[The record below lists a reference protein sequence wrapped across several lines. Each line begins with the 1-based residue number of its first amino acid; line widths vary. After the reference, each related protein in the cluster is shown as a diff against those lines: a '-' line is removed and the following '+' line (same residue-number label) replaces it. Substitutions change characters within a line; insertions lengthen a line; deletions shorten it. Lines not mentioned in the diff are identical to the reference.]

1 LRIIRVFPRRTTAT
15 PDDSLAFTTPPPKDL
30 SKIAGIENIN
40 EVHIS
45 VAFSYDYPKAEQL
58 AESWYKTGLP
68 VNLPVKMGGPAFGV
82 PGGDFV
88 PGMYL
93 KKGYVITSRGCNN
106 SCWFCSAP
114 KREGGLRELPIT
126 KGHNV
131 LDDNLLAC
139 SENHIRA
146 VFAMLKQQSEKPIFT
161 GGLEAKI
168 LQPWHVDLLREV
180 KTRRFYCA
188 YDTKDDYEPLVRAGK
203 LLREG
208 GITQKSQTARC
219 YVLIGYSGDTFEK
232 AEKRLRDSWQAGFLP
247 FAMLYRNEQGEVLPD
262 WAKFQR
268 LWARPHITYSKLK
281 EVNF

>member
-1 LRIIRVFPRRTTAT
+1 LSIIRVFPRRTTAT
-15 PDDSLAFTTPPPKDL
+15 PDDALAFTTQPPKDL
-30 SKIAGIENIN
+30 SKIEGIEHVE

-68 VNLPVKMGGPAFGV
+68 VKMGGPAFGI

-106 SCWFCSAP
+106 SCWFCAVP

-126 KGHNV
+126 SGHNI

-146 VFAMLKQQSEKPIFT
+146 VFHMLKSQKEKPIFT
-161 GGLEAKI
+161 GGLEAKL

-180 KTRRFYCA
+180 KTKRFYCA
-188 YDTKDDYEPLVRAGK
+188 YDTKDDYEPLIRAGK
-203 LLREG
+203 ILRDG

-219 YVLIGYSGDTFEK
+219 YVLIGYPRDTFEA
-232 AEKRLRDSWQAGFLP
+232 AEKRLRDSWRAGFLP
-247 FAMLYRNEQGEVLPD
+247 FAMLFRNEQGEVMSD

-268 LWARPHITYSKLK
+268 LWARPHIIYSKLK
-281 EVNF
+281 EAGI